1 MGKAYHPSCFTC
13 VVCHRGL
20 DGIPFTVDAT
30 SQIHCI
36 EDFHRSG
43 WVSHLCFRMSDP
55 PHLPH
60 FSFMAQ
66 YQPLRFPTS
75 GFVSFYYPS
84 LSLLRSK
91 TIPLAS
97 PVPLH
102 IPPFLGSTVSPLQ
115 LRGLI
120 ASLVPFPPRKFAPR
134 CSVCGGA
141 IMPEPGQEETVRI
154 VALDRSFHIGCY
166 KCEVRGP
173 GQGGRGGSWGL
184 GCWVW

>member
-1 MGKAYHPSCFTC
+1 MASLSQWMPPARSTASRTSTGQAGSPIFVSGCLTLPIFLISPSC
-13 VVCHRGL
+13 
-20 DGIPFTVDAT
+20 PST
-30 SQIHCI
+30 SLSS
-36 EDFHRSG
+36 F
-43 WVSHLCFRMSDP
+43 P
-55 PHLPH
+55 PLAL
-60 FSFMAQ
+60 S
-66 YQPLRFPTS
+66 L
-75 GFVSFYYPS
+75 FYYPS

-97 PVPLH
+97 PVPSH
-102 IPPFLGSTVSPLQ
+102 IPPSLGSTVSPLQ

-173 GQGGRGGSWGL
+173 GQGGMGGSWGL